1 MRIAMGIH
9 ALILSSVVASSLAN
23 AQSPLTPAHRPCGVA
38 AVCKVTDNG
47 NEAKVN
53 LINLSVKVEQ
63 VINND
68 TMEIKLFHE
77 AEGATAEQAFAR
89 NSEALDKVMK
99 RVDKVA
105 GIKVFTGNRRATP
118 IYVERV
124 VEDPTGS
131 FTTRHPSDK
140 PDIKPVP
147 AEGTI
152 ASWRE
157 RVDITL
163 QSQDFKLLSTV
174 LTDLS
179 GDMQI
184 DRMTF
189 KVSDQARKAQEGA
202 MLDKA
207 LAEFKDK
214 ATLTSTAFGASSYG
228 LVNVSVGEV
237 MPSYDNQVGG
247 MQMMAYKA
255 SRSVSVPEVAGGESK
270 FNLSVNGSIQLF
282 NEVR

>member
-1 MRIAMGIH
+1 MRTALGFH
-9 ALILSSVVASSLAN
+9 ALLLSSVLSSSLAY
-23 AQSPLTPAHRPCGVA
+23 AQSPLSPAQRPCGGGSECQVS
-38 AVCKVTDNG
+38 DNSA
-47 NEAKVN
+47 EAKVN
-53 LINLSVKVEQ
+53 LVNLSVKVEQ

-68 TMEIKLFHE
+68 TMEVRLFHE
-77 AEGATAEQAFAR
+77 AAGATAEECFAR

-118 IYVERV
+118 IYVERAAEV
-124 VEDPTGS
+124 PTGS
-131 FTTRHPSDK
+131 FSTIHPSDK
-140 PDIKPVP
+140 PETKQVP
-147 AEGTI
+147 PEGTI

-179 GDMQI
+179 GDLQT

-189 KVSDQARKAQEGA
+189 KVSDQARKAKEGA
-202 MLDKA
+202 MLAQA
-207 LAEFKDK
+207 LADFRDK
-214 ATLTSTAFGASSYG
+214 ATLTSTALGASSYG

-237 MPSYDNQVGG
+237 MPSYDNQVGV
-247 MQMMAYKA
+247 MPLMAYKA
-255 SRSVSVPEVAGGESK
+255 ARSVSVPDVAGGESK
-270 FNLSVNGSIQLF
+270 FGLSVTGTVQLYG
-282 NEVR
+282 EGR